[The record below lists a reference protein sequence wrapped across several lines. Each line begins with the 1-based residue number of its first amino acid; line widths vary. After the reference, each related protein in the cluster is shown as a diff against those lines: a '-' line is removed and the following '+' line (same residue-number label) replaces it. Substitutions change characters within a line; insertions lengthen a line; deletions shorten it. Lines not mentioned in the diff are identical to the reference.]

1 MNLQQRVI
9 SFIQFQLPAAAWC
22 FFIYVASSI
31 PQSKLPELVTY
42 SDKVVHAGVFGILC
56 WLLHVALS
64 HQGNYT
70 LKRHGLMIAVVF
82 VFLYGVS
89 DEYHQLFTPGRSS
102 DPYDVLAD
110 VSGGVI
116 YVMAA
121 LRFKFYRDE

>member
-1 MNLQQRVI
+1 MNSEQKII
-9 SFIQFQLPAAAWC
+9 SFIQFQLPAIAWG

-42 SDKVVHAGVFGILC
+42 TDKVVHAGVFSILC
-56 WLLHVALS
+56 WLLHIAFS
-64 HQGNYT
+64 HQKNYT

-110 VSGGVI
+110 VSGAVI
-116 YVMAA
+116 YAIVN
-121 LRFKFYRDE
+121 LRYRFYRDE